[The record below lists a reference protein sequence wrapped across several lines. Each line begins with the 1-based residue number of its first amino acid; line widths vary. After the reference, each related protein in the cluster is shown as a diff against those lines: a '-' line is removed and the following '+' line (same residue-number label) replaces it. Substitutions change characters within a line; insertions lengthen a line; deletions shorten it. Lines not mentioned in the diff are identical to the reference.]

1 MYFLIHQKKRV
12 TFVGYL
18 WNNQGIF
25 LYSIFPKH
33 YFGIFPRTSLGFFS
47 EYTGNISKECST
59 NIPRTY
65 ICPVGVGLLR
75 KVTTFVKSSMFD
87 VWPGSISLQFLKNL
101 KLNKLINIDYQ
112 PKSNSLTEGYA
123 LSINMDP
130 KQGFVKRA
138 ANFSTERTL
147 CIGPY
152 RINYVY
158 EKMELQGNI
167 AYLWENKII
176 MILEHL

>member
-1 MYFLIHQKKRV
+1 M
-12 TFVGYL
+12 
-18 WNNQGIF
+18 
-25 LYSIFPKH
+25 
-33 YFGIFPRTSLGFFS
+33 
-47 EYTGNISKECST
+47 
-59 NIPRTY
+59 
-65 ICPVGVGLLR
+65 
-75 KVTTFVKSSMFD
+75 
-87 VWPGSISLQFLKNL
+87 
-101 KLNKLINIDYQ
+101 
-112 PKSNSLTEGYA
+112 TEGYA

-147 CIGPY
+147 CTGPY

-158 EKMELQGNI
+158 EKMELQGNV